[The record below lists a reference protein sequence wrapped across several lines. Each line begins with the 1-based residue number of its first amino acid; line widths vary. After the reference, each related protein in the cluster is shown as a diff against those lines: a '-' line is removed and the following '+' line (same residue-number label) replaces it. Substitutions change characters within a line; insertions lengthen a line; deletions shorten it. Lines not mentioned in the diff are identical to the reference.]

1 MFDGSGNAAFSGT
14 LADYISAKGPDLL
27 ARWDAHQD
35 WFDARM
41 GRGVDPYCKVS
52 LTRTGTLAQSRLRC
66 GRVVEGANFA
76 SQDYLNL
83 SSHPAIAEAARG
95 AISEFGV
102 HSAGSS
108 ALMGCTALSEELE
121 RRLAAFLGYSDCT
134 VFPTGWGAGYG
145 IVKTLVRPEDHVVID
160 CLSHACLQEGARNAT
175 RNVHAFPHLSNDAV
189 ARRLTRIR
197 DEHPEAGILVVT
209 ETVFSMDSDVPNLR
223 ELQAL
228 CRRHGATL
236 LVDVAHDL
244 GAIGPTGRGYLELM
258 NLVGQVDIVMGSFS
272 KTFATNGGFVASNH
286 RAMKLMLRG
295 HCGPLLF
302 SNAISPIQAAIALAA
317 LDIVQGEEGAELRG
331 QLLASSVALRAA
343 FKDAGFKVGGQPT
356 AIVPIY
362 LGDARTSRL
371 MTREMHEAGILVNLV
386 EHPAVARNACRWRAQ
401 VMAKHD
407 LEQVGRFVRAAVAAR
422 DRISKEIPCE
432 G

>member
-1 MFDGSGNAAFSGT
+1 MFDSSSTAAYSKT
-14 LADYISAKGPDLL
+14 LADFTAMKGPDLL

-41 GRGVDPYCKVS
+41 RAGVDPYCKVS
-52 LTRTGTLAQSRLRC
+52 ISQTTTTAKARLRC
-66 GRVVEGANFA
+66 GRLVEGPNFA

-83 SSHPAIAEAARG
+83 SSHPAIHEAARE
-95 AISEFGV
+95 AITEFGV

-121 RRLAAFLGYSDCT
+121 RRLAAFLGYADCT

-145 IVKTLVRPEDHVVID
+145 IVKTLVRPDDHVVID

-175 RNVHAFPHLSNDAV
+175 QNVHAFPHLSNDAV
-189 ARRLTRIR
+189 ARRLMRIR
-197 DEHPEAGILVVT
+197 DEDPEAGILVVT
-209 ETVFSMDSDVPNLR
+209 ETVFSMDSDVPNLK
-223 ELQAL
+223 ELQDL
-228 CRRHGATL
+228 CRRHRATL

-244 GAIGPTGRGYLELM
+244 GASGPTGRGYLELM
-258 NLVGQVDIVMGSFS
+258 NLVGQIDIVMGSFS

-286 RAMKLMLRG
+286 PAMKLMLRG

-302 SNAISPIQAAIALAA
+302 TNAISPVQAAIALAA
-317 LDIVQGEEGAELRG
+317 LDIVQADEGADLRG
-331 QLLASSVALRAA
+331 QLLAGSVALRSA

-386 EHPAVARNACRWRAQ
+386 EHPAVSRNACRWRAQ
-401 VMAKHD
+401 VMAKHT
-407 LEQVGRFVRAAVAAR
+407 LEQVNQFLDAAVAAR
-422 DRISKEIPCE
+422 EKISTEAASVT
-432 G
+432 